1 MRYEQ
6 TQQAIEKNLRGLQ
19 DGNEVTEDEYGG
31 ISRALSR
38 KQSDI
43 RSQPVQEA
51 TGPIASPASEAAGG
65 NSEVREEAGRNTFET
80 SDTPDV
86 AIHLRSDRKPES
98 SESPSEEMQ
107 FPMVLDDELDPD
119 VSPEWSTA
127 IHDMNQ
133 DPEFVQTMG
142 GLGKFFR
149 KFPKKRKPRK
159 PFNVHPMGSPGEND
173 QFLRNFVDKY
183 VDENMEFTEPR
194 TTADVLEEAKADPRD
209 PRTLDP
215 AEFDQSAMIVK
226 MRLFTMGSSRKAID
240 AVLKAEA
247 NPTPE
252 NIKAY
257 KEAMVDMAN
266 HIEREKELKAGPART
281 TKMMGVRLDEAALDK
296 GQLAE
301 DSPISDLRAD
311 MFTDDAIEVAMGAPV
326 GSTDLQGIK
335 ILAESVRK
343 GMKDEEVLKWAEKAK
358 DVIGWKDLFLGTMY
372 PFMLSSLKT
381 WGPMGANVL
390 SNINILANYP
400 MTKLAGAAMSP
411 VRRMFSNDKDRIT
424 YQEGVR
430 SLAVLRHALPEAL
443 QFAWQTFKTN
453 QPAGGQKTK
462 LDAPQHLSKGED
474 VWTQENLREFF
485 ENIHQNPA
493 NKDKWFQQLIVPQTV
508 KEGGSFAVLID
519 SWGKL
524 LSASGRGLKGGD
536 EFFKTF
542 GRRLGEIDQAY
553 RNAFKDLQSRAITQ
567 GEFEQAVE
575 NYLRDPRPNM
585 KDAGETLAEF
595 LTLQQD
601 LGRFGQAA
609 DKMRDAGVHFGIPW
623 GRVVIPFLKVMVNSA
638 KYNLSMVNM
647 TGDSLSDLR
656 GLNGGASQDMALG
669 RLVVSAGYAT
679 TAALLATKFWHN
691 DGSPGVMLFGYG
703 SSGTDM
709 PDPENQKALREIE
722 MNAGF
727 RPCSLVFQD
736 EDGGRH
742 AYQFSKVEPL
752 GTYMCTIADIA
763 ANWDDILGYFGDGE
777 LGKLMMTAYAVG
789 HNNLISKSWAKS
801 IHELMKVS
809 VDMNDRTA
817 GYFDNLV
824 GITIPRIVAD
834 FKTTGIPGVISPDE
848 HYREAQHVID
858 GLVGS
863 WEQIKKQIPGLSKTL
878 PIKRGIWYQ
887 PLFNHGQWGP
897 DHFSSFKYTL
907 TEPDMVD
914 DEMMR
919 LRMPMK
925 NVPYKIEGVKLH
937 PRVRHRWMELANEP
951 SWTESSTGLG
961 LSQGELVTGK
971 KAVEQIIKSPTY
983 RNATEEERI
992 EFVKKEILARRGFA
1006 KALLFEPAGLAQIDP
1021 VIAEYQP
1028 DLLTDIAESKA
1039 LNKNVGYQIGESKAA
1054 QEGQLAAPRPSGPM
1068 DLFKNLKVQ

>member
-1 MRYEQ
+1 MEYKK

-19 DGNEVTEDEYGG
+19 DAQEITEDEYGNIVGALSGVQSNLRPKPPQKGDGPVDNQTIETVGPGGESGEG
-31 ISRALSR
+31 ISG
-38 KQSDI
+38 DD
-43 RSQPVQEA
+43 
-51 TGPIASPASEAAGG
+51 
-65 NSEVREEAGRNTFET
+65 FET

-86 AIHLRSDRKPES
+86 EIHLRSDRKPE
-98 SESPSEEMQ
+98 PSEPPLEVEEQ

-119 VSPEWSTA
+119 ISPEWSTA
-127 IHDMNQ
+127 IYDMNQ

-142 GLGKFFR
+142 GLGKFFG

-183 VDENMEFTEPR
+183 VDENMEFTDPR

-226 MRLFTMGSSRKAID
+226 MRLYTMASSRRAID

-257 KEAMVDMAN
+257 KDAMVDMGN
-266 HIEREKELKAGPART
+266 HMEREKELKAGPART
-281 TKMMGVRLDEAALDK
+281 TRMMGVRLDEDN
-296 GQLAE
+296 
-301 DSPISDLRAD
+301 PIKELQEQ
-311 MFTDDAIEVAMGAPV
+311 MFTDNAIERAMSAPV
-326 GSTDLQGIK
+326 GSTDLQAIK
-335 ILAESVRK
+335 ILAESVRQD
-343 GMKDEEVLKWAEKAK
+343 MKDAEVLNWAEKAK
-358 DVIGWKDLFLGTMY
+358 DVIGWRDLFLGTMY
-372 PFMLSSLKT
+372 PFMLSSFKT
-381 WGPMGANVL
+381 IFGANFL
-390 SNINILANYP
+390 SNANILANYP
-400 MTKLAGAAMSP
+400 ASKFAGALMSP
-411 VRRMFSNDKDRIT
+411 VRRKLFSSDQDRLT
-424 YQEGVR
+424 YQEGLR
-430 SLAVLRHALPEAL
+430 SLAVLRHALVEAM
-443 QFAWQTFKTN
+443 QFAWQTMKTN

-462 LDAPQHLSKGED
+462 LDQTVSGKDGE
-474 VWTQENLREFF
+474 VWTSPNLRALLENL
-485 ENIHQNPA
+485 HQNPA
-493 NKDKWFQQLIVPQTV
+493 NKDKWFQKAIFPQTV
-508 KEGGSFAVLID
+508 KEGGTFAMLID
-519 SWGKL
+519 SFGKL
-524 LSASGRGLKGGD
+524 ASGPERGLKGGD

-542 GRRLGEIDQAY
+542 GRRLGQLDQAY
-553 RNAFKDLQSRAITQ
+553 RNAFKDLEARAITQ

-585 KDAGETLAEF
+585 IEKGEELAEF

-601 LGRFGQAA
+601 LGEFGKLM
-609 DKMRDAGVHFGIPW
+609 DKARDAGIANIPIPW
-623 GRVVIPFLKVMVNSA
+623 GRIAIPFLKVMVNSA
-638 KYNLSMVNM
+638 KYNLHMINM
-647 TGDSLSDLR
+647 TGPSFADLR
-656 GLNGGASQDMALG
+656 GANGGAAQDMALG
-669 RLVVSAGYAT
+669 RFVVSAGYAT
-679 TAALLATKFWHN
+679 VAGFLATSFWKN
-691 DGSPGVMLFGYG
+691 DGSPGVTLFGYG
-703 SSGTDM
+703 SSGVDM

-727 RPCSLVFQD
+727 RPCSLVYQD

-742 AYQFSKVEPL
+742 AYQLNKVEPL

-763 ANWDDILGYFGDGE
+763 ANWDDIKGYWGEGE
-777 LGKLMMTAYAVG
+777 LNKLMMTAYAVG

-801 IHELMKVS
+801 IHELLTLGVS
-809 VDMNDRTA
+809 LNDRSA
-817 GYFDNLV
+817 QYFDNV
-824 GITIPRIVAD
+824 VRIAIPRIVAD
-834 FKTTGIPGVISPDE
+834 FKTTMGDE
-848 HYREAQHVID
+848 HYREAQHSVD
-858 GLVGS
+858 GLTGA

-878 PIKRGIWYQ
+878 PIKRNIWYE

-897 DHFSSFKYTL
+897 DHFSPFKYTR

-914 DEMMR
+914 KEMFR

-925 NVPYKIEGVKLH
+925 NVPYRIEGVKLH
-937 PRVRHRWMELANEP
+937 PRVRLRWMQLANEP
-951 SWTESSTGLG
+951 RWSESATALG

-983 RNATEEERI
+983 RNVTEEERV

-1006 KALLFEPAGLAQIDP
+1006 KALLFEPAGFAQIDP

-1028 DLLTDIAESKA
+1028 DLLTDIAEAKA
-1039 LNKNVGYQIGESKAA
+1039 LNKNVEYPIGESEAA
-1054 QEGQLAAPRPSGPM
+1054 QEGQLAAPRGPM

>member
-1 MRYEQ
+1 MEYKQ
-6 TQQAIEKNLRGLQ
+6 TQQAIETHLRGLQ
-19 DGNEVTEDEYGG
+19 DGNQVTEDEYGG

-80 SDTPDV
+80 SDTSDV
-86 AIHLRSDRKPES
+86 EIHLRSDRKPES

-142 GLGKFFR
+142 LGKIIRDFA
-149 KFPKKRKPRK
+149 KKRKPRK

-209 PRTLDP
+209 PRKLDP

-226 MRLFTMGSSRKAID
+226 MRLYTLASSRRAID

-257 KEAMVDMAN
+257 KEAWVDMGN
-266 HIEREKELKAGPART
+266 HMEREKELKAGPART
-281 TKMMGVRLDEAALDK
+281 TRMMGVRLDEDN
-296 GQLAE
+296 
-301 DSPISDLRAD
+301 PIKELQEQ
-311 MFTDDAIEVAMGAPV
+311 MFTDNSIERAMGAPV
-326 GSTDLQGIK
+326 GSTDLQTIK
-335 ILAESVRK
+335 ILAESVRQD
-343 GMKDEEVLKWAEKAK
+343 MKDVEVINWAEKAK

-390 SNINILANYP
+390 SNINILVNYP
-400 MTKLAGAAMSP
+400 AAKLAGAAMSP
-411 VRRMFSNDKDRIT
+411 VRRASRRVFSNDKDRIA
-424 YQEGVR
+424 YQEAVR

-474 VWTQENLREFF
+474 VWTSENLREFF
-485 ENIHQNPA
+485 ENIHENPA
-493 NKDKWFQQLIVPQTV
+493 NKDKYFQQLITPQTV
-508 KEGGSFAVLID
+508 KEGGAFAMLID

-542 GRRLGEIDQAY
+542 GRRLGQIDQAY

-567 GEFEQAVE
+567 GEFEQAVS
-575 NYLRDPRPNM
+575 NYLSDPRPNM

-601 LGRFGQAA
+601 LGKFGQSA

-623 GRVVIPFLKVMVNSA
+623 GRIVIPFLKVMVNSA

-656 GLNGGASQDMALG
+656 GLNGGAAQDMALG

-679 TAALLATKFWHN
+679 TAGLLATSFWHN
-691 DGSPGVMLFGYG
+691 DGAPGVMLFGYG

-727 RPCSLVFQD
+727 RPCSLVYQD

-742 AYQFSKVEPL
+742 AYQFSKIEPL
-752 GTYMCTIADIA
+752 GTYMCTVADIA
-763 ANWDDILGYFGDGE
+763 ANWDDIKGYAGDAE

-801 IHELMKVS
+801 IHELMKVG
-809 VDMNDRTA
+809 VDLNDRTA

-824 GITIPRIVAD
+824 GMVIPRIVAD
-834 FKTTGIPGVISPDE
+834 FKITAGDE
-848 HYREAQHVID
+848 YYREAQHSVE
-858 GLVGS
+858 GLTGA

-914 DEMMR
+914 EEMMR

-925 NVPYKIEGVKLH
+925 NVPYRMEGVKLH
-937 PRVRHRWMELANEP
+937 PRVRHRWMQLANEP
-951 SWTESSTGLG
+951 SWTESATALG

-971 KAVEQIIKSPTY
+971 KAVEQIIQSPTY

-992 EFVKKEILARRGFA
+992 EFIKKEIQARRGFA
-1006 KALLFEPAGLAQIDP
+1006 RILLFEPAGQAQIDP
-1021 VIAEYQP
+1021 VITEYQP
-1028 DLLTDIAESKA
+1028 DLLTDIAEAKA
-1039 LNKNVGYQIGESKAA
+1039 LNKNVGYQLGESKAA
-1054 QEGQLAAPRPSGPM
+1054 NEGQLAAPSNTV
-1068 DLFKNLKVQ
+1068 DLLKRFNPQVQ

>member
-1 MRYEQ
+1 MEYKQ

-19 DGNEVTEDEYGG
+19 DGNQVTEDEYGTIIG
-31 ISRALSR
+31 ALSGV
-38 KQSDI
+38 QSNL
-43 RSQPVQEA
+43 RSKPLQEGDGPVDNQTIET
-51 TGPIASPASEAAGG
+51 TGRH
-65 NSEVREEAGRNTFET
+65 REIGEGVPGDDFET

-86 AIHLRSDRKPES
+86 EIHLRSDRKPES

-127 IHDMNQ
+127 IYDMNQ

-142 GLGKFFR
+142 LGKIIRDFVKKR
-149 KFPKKRKPRK
+149 KPRKPRK

-183 VDENMEFTEPR
+183 VDENMEFTETR
-194 TTADVLEEAKADPRD
+194 TTADVLAEAKADPRD

-215 AEFDQSAMIVK
+215 AEFDQSAQIVK
-226 MRLFTMGSSRKAID
+226 MRLYTMASSRRAID
-240 AVLKAEA
+240 TILKAEA

-257 KEAMVDMAN
+257 KDAMVDMAN
-266 HIEREKELKAGPART
+266 HMEHEKELKAGPART
-281 TKMMGVRLDEAALDK
+281 TRMMGVRLDEAALDK

-301 DSPISDLRAD
+301 DSPISDLRAE
-311 MFTDDAIEVAMGAPV
+311 MFTDNAIEVAMGAPV

-335 ILAESVRK
+335 LLAESVRK
-343 GMKDEEVLKWAEKAK
+343 DMKDEEVINWAEKAK

-372 PFMLSSLKT
+372 PFMLSSFKT

-390 SNINILANYP
+390 SNINILVNYP
-400 MTKLAGAAMSP
+400 AAKLAGAAMSP
-411 VRRMFSNDKDRIT
+411 VRRASSRVFSNDKDRID
-424 YQEGVR
+424 YQEAVR
-430 SLAVLRHALPEAL
+430 SLSVLRHALPEAL

-474 VWTQENLREFF
+474 VWTAENLRGLF
-485 ENIHQNPA
+485 ENIHENPA
-493 NKDKWFQQLIVPQTV
+493 NKDKYFQQLITPQTV
-508 KEGGSFAVLID
+508 KEGGTFAVMID
-519 SWGKL
+519 SFGKL
-524 LSASGRGLKGGD
+524 LSVPGRGLKGGD

-553 RNAFKDLQSRAITQ
+553 RNAFKDLQARAITQ
-567 GEFEQAVE
+567 GEFEQAVS
-575 NYLRDPRPNM
+575 NYLSDPRPNM

-595 LTLQQD
+595 LTLQTD
-601 LGRFGQAA
+601 LGKFGQSA

-679 TAALLATKFWHN
+679 TAGLLATSFWHN

-742 AYQFSKVEPL
+742 AYQFSKIEPL
-752 GTYMCTIADIA
+752 GTYMCTVADIA
-763 ANWDDILGYFGDGE
+763 ANWDDIKGYAGDGE

-824 GITIPRIVAD
+824 GMGIPRIVAD
-834 FKTTGIPGVISPDE
+834 FKITAGDE
-848 HYREAQHVID
+848 YYREAQHSVE
-858 GLVGS
+858 GLVGA
-863 WEQIKKQIPGLSKTL
+863 WEQIKKQVPGLSKTL

-925 NVPYKIEGVKLH
+925 NVPYKMEGVKLH
-937 PRVRHRWMELANEP
+937 PRVRHRWMQLANEP
-951 SWTESSTGLG
+951 SWTESATGLG
-961 LSQGELVTGK
+961 LSQGERVTGK
-971 KAVEQIIKSPTY
+971 KAVEQIIQSPTY

-1006 KALLFEPAGLAQIDP
+1006 KHLLFEPAGLAQIDP

-1028 DLLTDIAESKA
+1028 DLLTDIAEAKA
-1039 LNKNVGYQIGESKAA
+1039 LNKNVEYPIGESQAA
-1054 QEGQLAAPRPSGPM
+1054 QEGQLAAPSNRM
-1068 DLFKNLKVQ
+1068 DLLKRFNPQVQ